1 MVMRKMGNTQTPT
14 STFSLEGDEYTMKT
28 ASTLKTSEVKFKLGQ
43 EFKETT
49 MDGREAMT
57 TFTLSGDVLTQV
69 QKPAKGDEVTY
80 VRTSPTLSSSACA
93 SAAAW
98 CLPAPTR
105 GTERT
110 AHLRSTR
117 PPRLGLQA

>member
-1 MVMRKMGNTQTPT
+1 MRKMGNTQTPT

-69 QKPAKGDEVTY
+69 RQRGVYPHLQEELSAPHTY
-80 VRTSPTLSSSACA
+80 APHTYAPHTYAPHTYAPRTY
-93 SAAAW
+93 
-98 CLPAPTR
+98 APHTYAPLAL
-105 GTERT
+105 T
-110 AHLRSTR
+110 A
-117 PPRLGLQA
+117 